1 MWEAIKAFFLA
12 WTSANRVAEKA
23 LPSEKIQEAKFEQA
37 KPRLE
42 AKEKEKILKNAFKY
56 LKNREDLDVSIYVK
70 YTLDHLPEDDQ
81 NELIILLNSQV
92 KEYRK
97 AHPIIFKKWLKDN
110 P

>member
-42 AKEKEKILKNAFKY
+42 FKEKQKILKQSFNY
-56 LKNREDLDVSIYVK
+56 LKAKTNVDIETYVK

-81 NELIILLNSQV
+81 TELIYLLSSQV

-97 AHPIIFKKWLKDN
+97 AHPIIFKQWLKDN